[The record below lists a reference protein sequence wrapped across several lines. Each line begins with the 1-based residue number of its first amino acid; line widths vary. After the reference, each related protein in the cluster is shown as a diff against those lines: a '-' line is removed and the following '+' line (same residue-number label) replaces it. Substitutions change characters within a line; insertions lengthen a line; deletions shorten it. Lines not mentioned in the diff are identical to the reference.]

1 MGDNGILPE
10 SGRWR
15 SLREPCADDCALGYC
30 VADRGAKSV
39 DADDADYER
48 VRRLPLSNRLFACTD
63 GRDASQH
70 ENSSVIR
77 GRADCCLMR
86 FSRPARPFGNEIGF
100 AGPSNTRG
108 RRREN
113 RVAAGIDS
121 VTVQSQRTSRIAMMS
136 ATIGAIGARFD
147 PDGASERGHA
157 RSEKT
162 RKRKKRADCSDH
174 DCLQASL
181 LLREYGPPGERS
193 PATACVLQE
202 TRRRVRYSSVG

>member
-1 MGDNGILPE
+1 MHGAVATQSSRGRKHGE
-10 SGRWR
+10 SN
-15 SLREPCADDCALGYC
+15 
-30 VADRGAKSV
+30 V
-39 DADDADYER
+39 DQQR
-48 VRRLPLSNRLFACTD
+48 VRRLPLSNRLFACTG

-100 AGPSNTRG
+100 AGPSNMRG
-108 RRREN
+108 GRREN

-136 ATIGAIGARFD
+136 ATVGAIGARFD
-147 PDGASERGHA
+147 SDGASERGHA

-181 LLREYGPPGERS
+181 LPREDGPPGERS

-202 TRRRVRYSSVG
+202 ARRRVRYSSVG